1 MIQYKS
7 FSNGISKRRRNI
19 TTCVF
24 FPQGWIVKATP
35 SWPKHSVTYSGL
47 LISSSKSFLKTN
59 SIAAC
64 FGLRY
69 TVVISMEKRG
79 VCFIFLDAQGKS
91 DEMVE
96 SFMWALFYLTSLCF
110 TFICSKWISAEW
122 QIKTYSLW
130 TLILMGVLEHSL
142 LSAPVSLGKTASVHL
157 MTLCR

>member
-1 MIQYKS
+1 MCFLSTGMNCKS
-7 FSNGISKRRRNI
+7 YTIL
-19 TTCVF
+19 TQTQC
-24 FPQGWIVKATP
+24 
-35 SWPKHSVTYSGL
+35 YSGL

-96 SFMWALFYLTSLCF
+96 SFTWALFYLTCLYF
-110 TFICSKWISAEW
+110 TFICSK
-122 QIKTYSLW
+122 
-130 TLILMGVLEHSL
+130 
-142 LSAPVSLGKTASVHL
+142 
-157 MTLCR
+157 